1 MSPMF
6 VRMLTVIRIMLIR
19 SLFARINMLQ
29 TYLKLIFIFGTN
41 TNEYKG
47 RCVFVYLQVGKNHE
61 KQLLQGVLN
70 NSEKQLLQGVLNKSC

>member
-1 MSPMF
+1 MYPMF
-6 VRMLTVIRIMLIR
+6 VRMLTVIRIMLIC
-19 SLFARINMLQ
+19 SLFVRINMLRSC
-29 TYLKLIFIFGTN
+29 LRLNFIFGTN

-70 NSEKQLLQGVLNKSC
+70 NSEKQLLQGVLSKSC

>member
-29 TYLKLIFIFGTN
+29 TYLKLIFIFSTN